1 MIRTLNS
8 TWNIFRYFPYRFK
21 HKYLYPLKTW
31 FKNIWVFRKEL
42 ANAQPWD
49 YHGLLLLMRRQ
60 LITMEECQRV
70 YGNHLNAHKVAKDLR
85 IVIKLLTR
93 LIEDDYSVQTDGEY
107 GWKECEREGWTEMV
121 VLKQREAKY
130 IFPKGTSKQLYKHE
144 VNRKK
149 SDIDMLMSY
158 LKHYQAWWD

>member
-1 MIRTLNS
+1 MKKLIEV
-8 TWNIFRYFPYRFK
+8 WDIFRYFPYRFK

-42 ANAQPWD
+42 ASAQPWD

-85 IVIKLLTR
+85 IVVKLLDR

-107 GWKECEREGWTEMV
+107 DWKELGSGFSQMV
-121 VLKQREAKY
+121 VVKEREAKY
-130 IFPKGTSKQLYKHE
+130 ILPKGTNKQLYKHE
-144 VNRKK
+144 DSNRKQ
-149 SDIDMLMSY
+149 DIDMLFTY
-158 LKHYQAWWD
+158 TKQFRRWWD